1 MGIGGSV
8 HTAGHISVQ
17 GQPVAVVETALP
29 QAFTAVSVIL
39 ALHVI
44 HPSLHAVVLPLQD
57 AFIAVMQVHIPGN
70 HGGSL
75 APGSGSVAGI
85 IGHRNHIGHT
95 AAQLLLL
102 PIDVPSVFRI
112 KCISIHVEAGR
123 TAEDLGISRPAV
135 SLVPLGAVRR
145 HVQEIALL
153 SPFCIVNQLVHQR
166 IRGLDISQFLHLG
179 VDDQPSEIIH
189 IRLAFPTGDLDEP
202 IAVKGKML
210 PHIARISV
218 RNVCKFCLCR
228 PQIFIV
234 KISVLEDFTKLET
247 KLRAL

>member
-1 MGIGGSV
+1 MVIIPGCDQVGIGGSV
-8 HTAGHISVQ
+8 HTARHISVQ

-29 QAFTAVSVIL
+29 QAFAAVSVIL

-44 HPSLHAVVLPLQD
+44 HPALHAVVLPLQD

-75 APGSGSVAGI
+75 TPGSGSVSGI
-85 IGHRNHIGHT
+85 IGHRNHVGHA

-123 TAEDLGISRPAV
+123 TAEDLCISRPAV

-153 SPFCIVNQLVHQR
+153 APFCVVNQLVQYGR
-166 IRGLDISQFLHLG
+166 TTSGSEVSISPSSSISEWITSPRKSFTSG
-179 VDDQPSEIIH
+179 SPSQPVILTN
-189 IRLAFPTGDLDEP
+189 R
-202 IAVKGKML
+202 
-210 PHIARISV
+210 
-218 RNVCKFCLCR
+218 
-228 PQIFIV
+228 
-234 KISVLEDFTKLET
+234 
-247 KLRAL
+247 